1 MIWHS
6 IEEEAFQREIQ
17 LAGIDE
23 AGRGPLA
30 GPVVVAAVIL
40 PSDVPVEILDDSKK
54 VTPKNREAAYEI
66 ICQRAIARHSVV
78 VDAEIVDQ
86 INILQAT
93 LKGMRE
99 SVEGL
104 AFLPDKIVVDGNRDR
119 RLPSHWECYVGGDQ
133 LFAAIAA
140 ASIVAK
146 VERDRLMEEY
156 GALYPEYG
164 FEKNKGYGAKVHLE
178 ALKQIGPCPIHRRTF
193 NPLRTWLEEM
203 TLF

>member
-40 PSDVPVEILDDSKK
+40 PSDFPVEILDDSKK

-119 RLPSHWECYVGGDQ
+119 RLPSHWEFYVGGDQ

-164 FEKNKGYGAKVHLE
+164 FEKNKGYLVTMSFQKKGVGVETEAKIRNFTE
-178 ALKQIGPCPIHRRTF
+178 F
-193 NPLRTWLEEM
+193 
-203 TLF
+203 

>member
-40 PSDVPVEILDDSKK
+40 PSDFPVEILDDSKK
-54 VTPKNREAAYEI
+54 VTPKNRESAYEI

-119 RLPSHWECYVGGDQ
+119 RLPSHWEFYVGGDQ

>member
-1 MIWHS
+1 M
-6 IEEEAFQREIQ
+6 
-17 LAGIDE
+17 
-23 AGRGPLA
+23 
-30 GPVVVAAVIL
+30 
-40 PSDVPVEILDDSKK
+40 
-54 VTPKNREAAYEI
+54 
-66 ICQRAIARHSVV
+66 
-78 VDAEIVDQ
+78 
-86 INILQAT
+86 
-93 LKGMRE
+93 
-99 SVEGL
+99 
-104 AFLPDKIVVDGNRDR
+104 
-119 RLPSHWECYVGGDQ
+119 GGDQ